1 MASYLEALDA
11 LVDSRPMLEPGNYGD
26 RASYRA
32 DQRGNVQAR
41 ADYWRLRAGVA
52 PDNATLAAFVRGS
65 RISFCDDNDGNGV
78 QVAEYCAGQYYPV
91 EYRPAACRL
100 LARVWWERQA
110 ERTSMGMADDI
121 RRQARAVFG
130 RGIARRWFS

>member
-1 MASYLEALDA
+1 MTNTSTSYLEALDA

-41 ADYWRLRAGVA
+41 ADYRLLRLYVA
-52 PDNATLAAFVRGS
+52 PTDAELADAARGS
-65 RISFCDDNDGNGV
+65 RIEFDGYY
-78 QVAEYCAGQYYPV
+78 AHYCAGQYYPV

-100 LARVWWERQA
+100 LARVWWERTAKQ
-110 ERTSMGMADDI
+110 EGRTADSL
-121 RRQARAVFG
+121 RAYARVLFG